1 MSLFYFDLIRMSYY
15 GDGGRT
21 SHYGN
26 GGRDDRY
33 GDSSSYRQGE
43 NSFNRG
49 HMNGSSDNLGANLRS
64 IHWDLSK
71 LPVFEKNFY
80 IEHPA
85 VSARSDASA
94 EEWRRD
100 NEISIIGK
108 GIPKVLAL
116 ALH

>member
-1 MSLFYFDLIRMSYY
+1 M
-15 GDGGRT
+15 

-33 GDSSSYRQGE
+33 GDSSSFRSGGGGGG
-43 NSFNRG
+43 RG
-49 HMNGSSDNLGANLRS
+49 GDSMGGIGANLRS

-85 VSARSDASA
+85 VTARNEGFSD
-94 EEWRRD
+94 EWRKS
-100 NEISIIGK
+100 NEITVIGR
-108 GIPKVLAL
+108 GIPKVRNK
-116 ALH
+116 